1 MLETL
6 VPMKIP
12 ALAAHL
18 TDVEIMFS
26 DNKYYE
32 LSAKWAS
39 ERSFEHR
46 KGSIDS
52 TCRGHLET
60 ILGL

>member
-12 ALAAHL
+12 AFAAHL
-18 TDVEIMFS
+18 THVEIMYS
-26 DNKYYE
+26 DNKNYE

-52 TCRGHLET
+52 TCRGHIET
-60 ILGL
+60 VLRL